1 MWEPARSKEVE
12 PCEDRVGR
20 KIISGFKVFLVERE
34 YDVAQFEVLET
45 RGAPLKSTSVMVMG
59 GGLNKNG
66 DSQMDVAPTIPW
78 ILISVVE
85 A

>member
-1 MWEPARSKEVE
+1 MT
-12 PCEDRVGR
+12 
-20 KIISGFKVFLVERE
+20 
-34 YDVAQFEVLET
+34 FEVLET